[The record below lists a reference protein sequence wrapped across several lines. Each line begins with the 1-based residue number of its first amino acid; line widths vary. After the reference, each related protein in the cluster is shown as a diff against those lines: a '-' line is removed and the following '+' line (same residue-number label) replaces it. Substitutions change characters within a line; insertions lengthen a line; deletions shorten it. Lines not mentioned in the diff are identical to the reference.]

1 MVWFSGKKKM
11 FKENVSANFSTF
23 LKNGKIKNEN
33 ISSDPF
39 SSLDGALNTYI
50 HTPITKQW
58 QQPKTELSH
67 LLEIQLN
74 AFITKLLLS
83 CYQKRNNF
91 NAT

>member
-1 MVWFSGKKKM
+1 MDICHSKWLGYHFHQTFITKEMVWFSEKKKM

-58 QQPKTELSH
+58 Q
-67 LLEIQLN
+67 
-74 AFITKLLLS
+74 
-83 CYQKRNNF
+83 
-91 NAT
+91 